1 MTLQTENH
9 TTPFDFSQFA
19 LNGRSSAMKKQMM
32 EDKFILDGI
41 AILGQWTVI
50 YAPPNAGKTL
60 ITLRMLIDSINIGVI
75 EPSDIY
81 YINADDNYN
90 GFTEKLEIAE
100 KHNFHMLKPGENG
113 FDLNKFSKYLK
124 DIAATGNAKGK
135 IIILDTLKKF
145 VNTMD
150 KSLSTEFGNNIR
162 EFVGKG
168 GSVIALA
175 HVNKHTDESGKS
187 IHSGT
192 SDIKDDCDCCFLM
205 DVIKSDGIYKIV
217 EFRNEK
223 SRGNV
228 ASKKAVQYLNKD
240 VRSYSELIS
249 SVQFITKEKVAAIR
263 EHTLMYGSLTS
274 NMKVIECIREKVS
287 TGINQKTELIEAV
300 SESLTISKPRVKEI
314 LERHTGSDLSSG
326 HRWTVSKSGKNA
338 HTYQLIP
345 LIRD

>member
-9 TTPFDFSQFA
+9 TMPFDLSQFA
-19 LNGRSSAMKKQMM
+19 LNGRSSTMKKQMM

-60 ITLRMLIDSINIGVI
+60 ITLRMLIDSINMGVI

-100 KHNFHMLKPGENG
+100 KYNFHMLKPGENG
-113 FDLNKFSKYLK
+113 FDLNKFSRYLK
-124 DIAATGNAKGK
+124 DIADTNNARGK
-135 IIILDTLKKF
+135 IVVLDTLKKF
-145 VNTMD
+145 VNPMD
-150 KSLSTEFGNNIR
+150 KTLSTVFGNGIR
-162 EFVGKG
+162 EFIGKG

-175 HVNKHTDESGKS
+175 HVNKHTDEFGKS

-205 DVIKSDGIYKIV
+205 DVIESNSAHKIV

-228 ASKKAVQYLNKD
+228 ASKKAVQYLNKQ
-240 VRSYSELIS
+240 VSNYSELIS
-249 SVQFITKEKVAAIR
+249 SVQVLAKEKVAAIR
-263 EHTLMYGSLTS
+263 EQSLVHGSLNS
-274 NMKVIECIREKVS
+274 NEQVIKCIYEKVF
-287 TGINQKTELIEAV
+287 TGINQKTELIDAV
-300 SESLTISKPRVKEI
+300 SRILGTAKPKVRDI
-314 LERHTGSDLSSG
+314 LERHTGSDFSSG
-326 HRWTVSKSGKNA
+326 HRWTLSVSGKNS
-338 HTYQLIP
+338 HTYQVIP
-345 LIRD
+345 VKEN

>member
-1 MTLQTENH
+1 
-9 TTPFDFSQFA
+9 
-19 LNGRSSAMKKQMM
+19 MKKQMM

-60 ITLRMLIDSINIGVI
+60 ITLRMLIDSINKGVI
-75 EPSDIY
+75 ESSDIY
-81 YINADDNYN
+81 YINADDNYK

-100 KHNFHMLKPGENG
+100 KHKFHMLKPGENG

-124 DIAATGNAKGK
+124 DIAGTGNARGK

-145 VNTMD
+145 VNPMD
-150 KSLSTEFGNNIR
+150 KSLSTEFGNVIR

-175 HVNKHTDESGKS
+175 HVNKHTDEFGKS

-205 DVIKSDGIYKIV
+205 DVIQSEGMHKIV

-228 ASKKAVQYLNKD
+228 ANKKAVQYLNKG
-240 VRSYSELIS
+240 VRSYAELIS
-249 SVQFITKEKVAAIR
+249 SVQFLANERLAAIR
-263 EHTLMYGSLTS
+263 EHSLIYNSLTS
-274 NMKVIECIREKVS
+274 NEQVIKCIYDKVS
-287 TGINQKTELIEAV
+287 TGINQKTELIEAA
-300 SESLTISKPRVKEI
+300 SEMLAMSKPKIKEI
-314 LERHTGSDLSSG
+314 LERHTGSDFSSG
-326 HRWTVSKSGKNA
+326 HRWILSVSGKNS
-338 HTYQLIP
+338 HTYQVIP
-345 LIRD
+345 MIGN